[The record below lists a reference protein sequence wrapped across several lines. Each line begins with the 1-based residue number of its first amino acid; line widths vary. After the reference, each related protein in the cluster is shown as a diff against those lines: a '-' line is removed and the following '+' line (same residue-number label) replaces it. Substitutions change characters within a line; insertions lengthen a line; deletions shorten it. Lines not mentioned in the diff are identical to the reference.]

1 MRSGLL
7 IMLGVVLV
15 AGCSG
20 GPLDAGDDRC
30 PCLAKDIEVANGK
43 AAIIASESLELRFE
57 GVGSDSRCPINA
69 RCVWEGDAAV
79 TIGLTKPG
87 QQPGRLE
94 LHTSGR
100 FEQEGRYLSYH
111 VRLSALRPEP
121 QTDRPI
127 APSDYRATIVVTR

>member
-1 MRSGLL
+1 MVILL
-7 IMLGVVLV
+7 CGAVA
-15 AGCSG
+15 AGCLG
-20 GPLDAGDDRC
+20 GPPAASQERC
-30 PCLAKDIEVANGK
+30 PCLAKDIEIANGK
-43 AAIIASESLELRFE
+43 SAVIESESLEIRFE
-57 GVGSDSRCPINA
+57 GVGNDSRCPINA

-79 TIGLTKPG
+79 TIELTKPG

-111 VRLSALRPEP
+111 VRLSALQPEP

-127 APSDYRATIVVTR
+127 APSDYRATVVVTR

>member
-7 IMLGVVLV
+7 ILFGVVV
-15 AGCSG
+15 AASCSG
-20 GPLDAGDDRC
+20 VRLDAGDARC
-30 PCLAKDIEVANGK
+30 PCLAKDLDIANGTS
-43 AAIIASESLELRFE
+43 AVVASESLELRFE
-57 GVGSDSRCPINA
+57 GVGADSRCPINA

-100 FEQEGRYLSYH
+100 FEQEGRYLSYRVH
-111 VRLSALRPEP
+111 LSALRPEP
-121 QTDRPI
+121 QTDKPI
-127 APSDYRATIVVTR
+127 EPSAYRATVVVT